1 MKLNKNIALSES
13 GFVFN
18 PTTGDSFSTNR
29 VGIDIIQHLQAA
41 KNDKDIMK
49 SMADKYDIEMNVLE
63 KDLQDFYGVLIQY
76 GLLESE

>member
-41 KNDKDIMK
+41 KKDKDIIKLMV
-49 SMADKYDIEMNVLE
+49 DKYDIEINVFE

-76 GLLESE
+76 GLMESE